1 MYDLRETT
9 DKIGSSMK
17 ARIDRFY
24 QYLTTY
30 GMLGLWRRSHNQYF
44 AGFYSKGMMQDGGQD
59 GELTELS
66 VNDYRNLIQHLA
78 ILITASDIKW
88 DVRSINTDKRSQLQS
103 FLVPGLL
110 EYYEKYGGARQEAFR
125 CAEYC
130 LVYGDGYMMVDWD
143 RMKGEN
149 FDYEEVNG
157 KSFGGEDV
165 VVRRPI
171 KTGDVCFK
179 AVSPI
184 DVIFDHSQKEF
195 SKNNWVI
202 VREFRS
208 KFELAETYKE
218 YRDEIEA
225 MNYKYDFSRDLE
237 EYTAFNKIG
246 DTIQVFTLWHNQT
259 PSMPLGRK
267 TVMVGENLV
276 VEDGILPYE
285 RIPLSRMNSGFLD
298 RTPFGYSM
306 AFDMLP
312 LQRAQDILFSII
324 MSNQSMFGV
333 QNILIPDG
341 SGISKEEIERGMN
354 IIKYPPGMQP
364 PTALNLT
371 QTPQEIP
378 RMAESIGNHMEL
390 LSGVNSVTRG
400 QPDQR
405 ITAGN
410 AMALLQAQT
419 IQFSSQL
426 QASYTMMR
434 EEAAMNCLDI
444 LRKNLTVEKAIAI
457 SGKMPGQFIN
467 AFKAE
472 DLDGIHRIVL
482 DLGNPSTKTAIGR
495 RAMADAMLQYGAIK
509 DPEKYVQIATTG
521 NLEVG
526 TEDKVFE
533 NILLKDH
540 EEKLLAGEMPIISWV
555 DNHPRFLQMAV
566 NLISTP
572 EFRED
577 PAKAELINEYIQA
590 HIEESLN
597 ADPVKLAAIG
607 RTPLIQGPPM
617 VGPGAP
623 PPPGGAPQDGPAP
636 AGAAPKKAGEG
647 AAKAAEPEPGIP
659 AGTRMPT
666 NPLTKEEWNPQTG
679 G

>member
-1 MYDLRETT
+1 
-9 DKIGSSMK
+9 MK
-17 ARIDRFY
+17 ERIDRFY
-24 QYLTTY
+24 MYIYTY
-30 GMLGLWRRSHNQYF
+30 GMLGLWRRSHYQYF
-44 AGFYSKGMMQDGGQD
+44 SGFYSGGMMQVAGQD
-59 GELTELS
+59 GELMELS

-78 ILITASDIKW
+78 ILITSSDIKW
-88 DVRSINTDKRSQLQS
+88 DVRSINTDKKSQLQS
-103 FLVPGLL
+103 LLVPGLL

-130 LVYGDGYMMVDWD
+130 LVYGDGYMLVDWD

-149 FDYEEVNG
+149 FDYEEKQGTDFAGNP
-157 KSFGGEDV
+157 STIM
-165 VVRRPI
+165 RPV
-171 KTGDVCFK
+171 KTGDVCYK

-184 DVIFDHSQKEF
+184 DVIFDFSQKEF

-202 VREFRS
+202 VREHRS
-208 KFELAETYKE
+208 KYELAEIYKE
-218 YRDEIEA
+218 YRDEIEG
-225 MNYKYDFSRDLE
+225 MTYKYDFMRDLD
-237 EYTAFNKIG
+237 EYTSFNKSG
-246 DTIQVFTLWHNQT
+246 DVVQVYTLWHNQT

-267 TVMVGENLV
+267 TVMIGDSLV
-276 VEDGILPYE
+276 VEDGVLPYE
-285 RIPLSRMNSGFLD
+285 NVPLARMNSGFLD

-333 QNILIPDG
+333 QNILMPDG
-341 SGISKEEIERGMN
+341 CNISKEELERGMN
-354 IIKYPPGMQP
+354 LIKYPAGMQP
-364 PTALNLT
+364 PSALNLT

-378 RMAESIGNHMEL
+378 RMAESLGNHMEL

-426 QASYTMMR
+426 QASYTQMR
-434 EEAAMNCLDI
+434 EQSAMNSLEVI
-444 LRKNLTVEKAIAI
+444 RNNLTVEKAVSIT
-457 SGKMPGQFIN
+457 GKMPGQFVKS
-467 AFKAE
+467 FMAE
-472 DLDGIHRIVL
+472 DLEGIHRVVL

-509 DPEKYVQIATTG
+509 DPDKYVQIATTG

-533 NILLKDH
+533 NILITDH
-540 EEKLLAGEMPIISWV
+540 QEKLLAGEMPIVSWT
-555 DNHPRFLQMAV
+555 DNHARFIQMGV
-566 NLISTP
+566 NLINTP
-572 EFRED
+572 AIRENPD
-577 PAKAELINEYIQA
+577 QLALIGEYIQK
-590 HIEESLN
+590 HIDETLN
-597 ADPVKLAAIG
+597 ADPVKMAAIG
-607 RTPLIQGPPM
+607 RAPLMPQGPA
-617 VGPGAP
+617 GAP
-623 PPPGGAPQDGPAP
+623 PPGPQEGAG
-636 AGAAPKKAGEG
+636 PKKAGEI
-647 AAKAAEPEPGIP
+647 AEKGENPEPGIP

-666 NPLTKEEWNPQTG
+666 NPATKEEWNPETG